1 MSTSSNGKKAEAK
14 RAELVAAAVRVVMRE
29 GIGAASD
36 RAVAQEAQISVGSVL
51 YYFSGIDELLRRTVE
66 SVMDRYFAQRLHVLA
81 SFGTA
86 AQRLSQ
92 LIDLGVPDDI
102 GEDLSRLYKSIALK
116 PTNSEDLALY
126 EGLYKRQV
134 SLYLSIIETGQ
145 ENGEFTPGTGPA
157 DRAESD
163 RAGRRLRPVP
173 GDRSAVER
181 CRKARERPILRRA
194 RPGLHAP
201 GVASTRRL
209 RPTARML
216 LPELPRGIFT
226 QLVLADLP
234 GHRGR
239 EILQD
244 LHIGR
249 DLEMRQLPAAVLAHG
264 LDG

>member
-29 GIGAASD
+29 GIGAASV

-81 SFGTA
+81 SSGTA
-86 AQRLSQ
+86 AQRLAR

-145 ENGEFTPGTGPA
+145 DNGEFTPEAPA
-157 DRAESD
+157 LRIAQNLIALEDAYDLYPVIGVPLSGAEKRAN
-163 RAGRRLRPVP
+163 V
-173 GDRSAVER
+173 RSYA
-181 CRKARERPILRRA
+181 
-194 RPGLHAP
+194 
-201 GVASTRRL
+201 
-209 RPTARML
+209 
-216 LPELPRGIFT
+216 ELALGCT
-226 QLVLADLP
+226 
-234 GHRGR
+234 
-239 EILQD
+239 LQ
-244 LHIGR
+244 
-249 DLEMRQLPAAVLAHG
+249 E
-264 LDG
+264 